1 MAKKKSKITTLV
13 VNSKNIPEYAATCFR
28 ADMKPTTVGNEQ
40 IELMPVVKSISF
52 ARHAY
57 GQGAVVDE
65 PCYFVSFEDSDEVLI
80 VPASERV
87 QVIVSTDSDD
97 DAHTPALPE

>member
-13 VNSKNIPEYAATCFR
+13 VKNNVPGYVASCFR
-28 ADMKPTTVGNEQ
+28 VGVIPTDVTNTP
-40 IELMPVVKSISF
+40 IETMPEVKSISF

-65 PCYFVSFEDSDEVLI
+65 PCYFVAFDNSDEVLV
-80 VPASERV
+80 VPASERG
-87 QVIVSTDSDD
+87 QVIISTDSGEDE
-97 DAHTPALPE
+97 HTPPLPE